1 MHYLLILA
9 AHSERVD
16 PSAGGKGMSLSW
28 AIVLLG
34 VILGVAITLMPPKRT
49 TEIKREKEE

>member
-1 MHYLLILA
+1 MHDFLILA
-9 AHSERVD
+9 AHSELNT
-16 PSAGGKGMSLSW
+16 STGGKGMSLSW